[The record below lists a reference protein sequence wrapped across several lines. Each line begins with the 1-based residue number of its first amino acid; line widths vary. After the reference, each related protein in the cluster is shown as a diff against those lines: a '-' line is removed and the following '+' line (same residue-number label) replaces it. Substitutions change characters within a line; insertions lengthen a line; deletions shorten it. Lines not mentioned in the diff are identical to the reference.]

1 MKENIEKKISEG
13 IENAVGMVINE
24 REKHYANNSAPTKDM
39 IQKMVSNY
47 SNANA
52 AISGGTGLIPGPL
65 GMAATVPEIILII
78 RNQLTMV
85 YDIAKANGHNEITK
99 ELMLEVLIRAMGNV
113 SGNLLIVH
121 GQRIVVKRVGAQAL
135 QKIIVIL
142 GGKITQQVAKSM
154 AAKWIPI
161 AGAAAMAAWS
171 KYSTN
176 KIGTKA
182 VEIFS
187 KEVVLEDNEVQDL
200 DLQIISTETVEESN
214 IDNSVIDKLK
224 IRTFINLIKV
234 DGKIDDREIELLE
247 NLMDKF
253 ELDSN
258 DKIELISEINSKNKI
273 NIDYSILKGNS
284 QEILYLLI
292 DLVAIAKADGEVH
305 ITEKLFIKE
314 VAKSLDFDLNDLN
327 LLFES

>member
-1 MKENIEKKISEG
+1 MKENIEKKITEG
-13 IENAVGMVINE
+13 IEKAVGMVIDE
-24 REKHYANNSAPTKDM
+24 REKYYTNNSAPTKDM

-47 SNANA
+47 SNTNA
-52 AISGGTGLIPGPL
+52 VISGGTGLIPGPL

-85 YDIAKANGHNEITK
+85 YDIAKANGHTEITR
-99 ELMLEVLIRAMGNV
+99 ELMLGVFISAMGNAT
-113 SGNLLIVH
+113 GNLLIIQ
-121 GQRIVVKRVGAQAL
+121 GQRIVVKRVGMQAM
-135 QKIIVIL
+135 QKIIAIL
-142 GGKITQQVAKSM
+142 GGKITQQAAKSM
-154 AAKWIPI
+154 AAKWIPL

-187 KEVVLEDNEVQDL
+187 KEIVMEDNEIKEIDL
-200 DLQIISTETVEESN
+200 PFSTVVETNCDEFAME
-214 IDNSVIDKLK
+214 KLK
-224 IRTFINLIKV
+224 IRIIINLIKI

-247 NLMDKF
+247 ELMDKF
-253 ELDSN
+253 QLESN
-258 DKIELISEINSKNKI
+258 DKLELISEINSRNKI
-273 NIDYSILKGNS
+273 SIDYNLLKGNS
-284 QEILYLLI
+284 EEILYLLI

-314 VAKSLDFDLNDLN
+314 VAKSLDFDQSDLN

>member
-99 ELMLEVLIRAMGNV
+99 ELMLGVFINAMGNAT
-113 SGNLLIVH
+113 GNLLIVH
-121 GQRIVVKRVGAQAL
+121 GQRIVVKRVGARAL

-142 GGKITQQVAKSM
+142 GGKITQQAAKSM